1 MLPLKYLKRLYLNCL
16 LKLTNIFLK
25 KIAVRPRV
33 SLHRGPIYVAEGS
46 NVTLPTC
53 HGIGH
58 PTPVVRWSIKA
69 YSQLPQGR
77 VQNNNT
83 VLRLL
88 RVSKTDSDTYQCSA
102 SNILGSA
109 ARRTHLVVVMPPK
122 FITKPPTK
130 LEIFTDDNVTLNCS
144 AAGDPKPTIRWT
156 RQGGQLPLGRSHML
170 GEALIIREVK
180 VEDTG
185 NYTCIAKSAGVS
197 KAFAMSYVVMALRG
211 KFV

>member
-1 MLPLKYLKRLYLNCL
+1 M
-16 LKLTNIFLK
+16 
-25 KIAVRPRV
+25 
-33 SLHRGPIYVAEGS
+33 
-46 NVTLPTC
+46 
-53 HGIGH
+53 
-58 PTPVVRWSIKA
+58 VRWSKA

-77 VQNNNT
+77 VKNNNT
-83 VLRLL
+83 ALILL
-88 RVSKTDSDTYQCSA
+88 HVSKTDSDTYQCSA

-109 ARRTHLVVVMPPK
+109 ARRTQLVVVPLPT
-122 FITKPPTK
+122 FIKKPPTK
-130 LEIFTDDNVTLNCS
+130 LIISVGVNVTLNCS

-156 RQGGQLPLGRSHML
+156 KQGGQLPPGRSHML

>member
-1 MLPLKYLKRLYLNCL
+1 MRSTACFIIVTWPSV
-16 LKLTNIFLK
+16 T
-25 KIAVRPRV
+25 V
-33 SLHRGPIYVAEGS
+33 SANWNGYFAF
-46 NVTLPTC
+46 
-53 HGIGH
+53 
-58 PTPVVRWSIKA
+58 

-88 RVSKTDSDTYQCSA
+88 HVSKTDSDTYQCSA

-170 GEALIIREVK
+170 GEALIISEVK

-211 KFV
+211 KFVWLFNPNITFFEMVFGFLVVQFV

>member
-1 MLPLKYLKRLYLNCL
+1 M
-16 LKLTNIFLK
+16 
-25 KIAVRPRV
+25 
-33 SLHRGPIYVAEGS
+33 
-46 NVTLPTC
+46 VT
-53 HGIGH
+53 
-58 PTPVVRWSIKA
+58 WSKA
-69 YSQLPQGR
+69 YSQLPQRR
-77 VQNNNT
+77 VQNINT
-83 VLRLL
+83 ALRLIY
-88 RVSKTDSDTYQCSA
+88 VSKTDSDTYLCSA

-109 ARRTHLVVVMPPK
+109 ARRTQLVVVTPPK

-130 LEIFTDDNVTLNCS
+130 LEVLTGDNVTLDCS

-185 NYTCIAKSAGVS
+185 NYTCIATSAGVS
-197 KAFAMSYVVMALRG
+197 KAFAMSFVVITLRIRG